1 MYADCKLLCLIQH
14 IIKRIFFGKETISH
28 GWAKIYTQS
37 PGVTLI
43 VLLFIANKYLL
54 CYSAVC
60 LMHCT
65 MYILF
70 NLCCK
75 KSADMNFQ

>member
-1 MYADCKLLCLIQH
+1 M
-14 IIKRIFFGKETISH
+14 
-28 GWAKIYTQS
+28 GWAKIYIQS

-75 KSADMNFQ
+75 KSADTT

>member
-1 MYADCKLLCLIQH
+1 M
-14 IIKRIFFGKETISH
+14 

-43 VLLFIANKYLL
+43 VLLFIAKKYLL
-54 CYSAVC
+54 FYSAVC

-75 KSADMNFQ
+75 KSADTT